1 MDQVRNGL
9 ADNPLIYPQNLDFL
23 REAILFLRLEAS
35 TLQAASFLD
44 DRILSPQLDGRWV
57 KFAELDPLLADAQP
71 ARPLHF
77 IFHSGHVGSTL
88 ISRLIESAG
97 ATIALREPLALRVL
111 ATAWDDRDASHAL
124 IGAQRLDTLLQWH
137 LALWGRGFADTRAVI
152 LKATSSAGRMCAPV
166 LMALPEARALYLN
179 LAAEPYLATLLA
191 GENNYLDLRG
201 MGAERFK
208 RLTILADAQPPEPLH
223 TLSLGELAAL
233 TWLTEK
239 LTQLTAQAQ
248 TGARILA
255 MDFDAFLAGP
265 AEETRRIFRHLGLD
279 AAPEFFARA
288 PDSDVFKRYSKAPEH
303 GYTPQFRAQ
312 ILDQARV
319 QHQPEIKKGLAWLE
333 RMAALSPAAARALS
347 A

>member
-1 MDQVRNGL
+1 MDQVRSGL

-23 REAILFLRLEAS
+23 REAVLFLRLPPGA
-35 TLQAASFLD
+35 LQSASFLD

-57 KFAELDPLLADAQP
+57 KFTELDPLLAS
-71 ARPLHF
+71 ARPTRPPHF

-111 ATAWDDRDASHAL
+111 ATAWDDRDSAHAL
-124 IGAQRLDTLLQWH
+124 IGADRLDTLLHWH
-137 LALWGRGFADTRAVI
+137 LALWSCGFTDTRAVVV
-152 LKATSSAGRMCAPV
+152 KATSSAGRMCAPV
-166 LMALPEARALYLN
+166 LAALPETRALYLN

-208 RLTILADAQPPEPLH
+208 RLTMLADVQPPEPLH

-239 LTQLTAQAQ
+239 LTQLTAQSQ
-248 TGARILA
+248 TGARVLA
-255 MDFDAFLAGP
+255 MDFDAFLANP
-265 AEETRRIFRHLGLD
+265 ADETQRIFRHLSLD
-279 AAPEFFARA
+279 AAPDFFARA
-288 PDSDVFKRYSKAPEH
+288 PESDVFKQYSKAPEH
-303 GYTPQFRAQ
+303 GYTPQVRAQ
-312 ILDQARV
+312 ILNQARA
-319 QHQPEIKKGLAWLE
+319 QHQSEITKGLVWLE
-333 RMAALSPAAARALS
+333 RMAKLSPTAAHALS